1 MTLFWNKQA
10 TAISNLQIKY
20 HARSRWEFSFQI
32 LWSMT
37 KLKTSNLQLAYHSHI
52 MTNLISFVS
61 YVKLFSSLSQW
72 LFHCHCV
79 RVVARKNSYW
89 SNIKMKVSISSLL
102 RNMFFHYHTHK
113 KLKNLTM
120 ANALLTSMLWVSV
133 AVCLNHKQKAVA
145 FPQTPMH

>member
-1 MTLFWNKQA
+1 
-10 TAISNLQIKY
+10 
-20 HARSRWEFSFQI
+20 
-32 LWSMT
+32 MT

-79 RVVARKNSYW
+79 RVVARK
-89 SNIKMKVSISSLL
+89 MKVSISSLL

-120 ANALLTSMLWVSV
+120 ANALLTSML
-133 AVCLNHKQKAVA
+133 
-145 FPQTPMH
+145 